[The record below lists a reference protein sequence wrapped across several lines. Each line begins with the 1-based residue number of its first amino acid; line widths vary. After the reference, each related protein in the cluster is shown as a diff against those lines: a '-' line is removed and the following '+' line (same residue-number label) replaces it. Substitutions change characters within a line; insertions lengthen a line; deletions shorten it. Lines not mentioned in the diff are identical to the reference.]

1 MKRRQFI
8 LAAAVASMYTPIALG
23 KEKIINDLSYFDC
36 IGALKT
42 KAYTSNVSLTSY
54 LDTQTKSLR
63 DIGYTQEHRSY
74 VYSENF
80 NKHILFVPYTLT
92 LNSEIL
98 DSQYLVVETDDFKN
112 FQKITTLSLDFLKA
126 VNLASAK
133 LHQEYDRN
141 QLINL
146 LLPKAE
152 KRTDA
157 SQLFLTQEGHISY
170 ILRIESIHKEHS
182 LRIHNASKKLSFVFK
197 TDNEALIS

>member
-8 LAAAVASMYTPIALG
+8 LAAAVAAMYTPIALG
-23 KEKIINDLSYFDC
+23 KEKIINDLTYFDF

-42 KAYTSNVSLTSY
+42 KASASNVSLTSY
-54 LDTQTKSLR
+54 LGTQTKSLR
-63 DIGYTQEHRSY
+63 DIGYKQEHEFY

-112 FQKITTLSLDFLKA
+112 FQKITTLSLDFLVA
-126 VNLASAK
+126 INLASVK

-146 LLPKAE
+146 LLPKAG

-157 SQLFLTQEGHISY
+157 SQLFLTREGHVSY
-170 ILRIESIHKEHS
+170 ILRIESTHKEHS
-182 LRIHNASKKLSFVFK
+182 LRIHNASKKLSFVFQ